1 MLVFSDCT
9 DKEHTSGKR
18 ISFLMVLDLFSC
30 NETVVKILY
39 PWVFKVAVLYILLCD
54 IRTRAFINLIAK
66 RKKKRGTGEKGQW
79 LVVIDL
85 FSSAQFNRELL
96 VIIVFTS
103 LCFPALIN
111 LLSLL
116 FFKENF
122 VFIQILC
129 PVFLM
134 SRKTWLLL
142 KYKVMPMH
150 CSH

>member
-66 RKKKRGTGEKGQW
+66 RKKKRGTGEKGQ
-79 LVVIDL
+79 
-85 FSSAQFNRELL
+85 
-96 VIIVFTS
+96 
-103 LCFPALIN
+103 
-111 LLSLL
+111 
-116 FFKENF
+116 
-122 VFIQILC
+122 
-129 PVFLM
+129 
-134 SRKTWLLL
+134 
-142 KYKVMPMH
+142 
-150 CSH
+150 